1 MLRTYQG
8 ICSHVNGHIHACTSI
23 ITNYGAV
30 SSVRKCRPTPLDR
43 RRTAAC
49 RRLSSRLWARPESCI
64 GVGFVLTDRSPG
76 AGRTMGGPDAHQ
88 RRRCDGCLRHA
99 GAIRERYDNSN
110 MYSSVSQVVP
120 VATVFTTSIRLI
132 VCSHLFG
139 MVVRPRSIAGA
150 RQRATGY
157 RGVCVPG
164 RNPASMLVLCLE
176 LPH

>member
-1 MLRTYQG
+1 M
-8 ICSHVNGHIHACTSI
+8 S
-23 ITNYGAV
+23 
-30 SSVRKCRPTPLDR
+30 
-43 RRTAAC
+43 TATFMPAPP
-49 RRLSSRLWARPESCI
+49 SSRIMVRCRLFGSVVRLRSIAGAPRPAADYRVIYGPGQNPASALVSCLRI
-64 GVGFVLTDRSPG
+64 AHREL
-76 AGRTMGGPDAHQ
+76 GRTMGGPDAHQ
-88 RRRCDGCLRHA
+88 RGRCDGCLRHA
-99 GAIRERYDNSN
+99 GAIIERYDNSN

-164 RNPASMLVLCLE
+164 RNPASMLVLC
-176 LPH
+176 